1 MTLPVALDT
10 NLLVRLLTGDD
21 PEQARRV
28 AELIDASPACF
39 VPITVVLELEW
50 VLRGAYRLER
60 GAVIAAL
67 EGLMAIRQVHLE
79 QEDLVRQAHRESP
92 QGLAV
97 SLWHTASLHPRSG
110 RSAQVAERSRHR
122 HHPLSRPRP
131 LHRFGVG
138 GSHLNP

>member
-1 MTLPVALDT
+1 MTLPIAFDT

-28 AELIDASPACF
+28 ADLIDASPACF

-79 QEDLVRQAHRESP
+79 QEDLVRQALAWHQ
-92 QGLAV
+92 QGLDFADALHLLR
-97 SLWHTASLHPRSG
+97 SEGCARFATLDRALAKTTAGLQLQP
-110 RSAQVAERSRHR
+110 V
-122 HHPLSRPRP
+122 
-131 LHRFGVG
+131 V
-138 GSHLNP
+138 HLV